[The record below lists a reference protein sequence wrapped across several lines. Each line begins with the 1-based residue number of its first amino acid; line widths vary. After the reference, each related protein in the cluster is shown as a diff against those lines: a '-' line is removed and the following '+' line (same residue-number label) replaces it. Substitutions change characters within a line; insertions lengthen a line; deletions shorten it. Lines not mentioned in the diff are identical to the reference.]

1 MNKRLEQLL
10 QDIRAQVL
18 LAAIEYDTDEQ
29 AAFFG
34 ELADWAYAQ
43 QDAVLIDSDM
53 EMQDFDN

>member
-1 MNKRLEQLL
+1 MNKKLEQLL
-10 QDIRAQVL
+10 QEIREQAVL
-18 LAAIEYDTDEQ
+18 TAIEYDTDEQ

>member
-10 QDIRAQVL
+10 QEIREQAVL
-18 LAAIEYDTDEQ
+18 TAIEFDIDEQ

-53 EMQDFDN
+53 EMQDYDN